1 MKQLQENTAVVTGA
15 DREPGRGIA
24 QYLARLGVKVIC
36 DTAGQEQIRAV
47 VQKAAEC
54 FGSVDILLNAAG
66 FLPECPSVP
75 AEAVRQEELNTV
87 WIEGPAA
94 ALLWMQECFPYMK
107 AQGEGRI
114 IHLIRSG
121 GDVSAVMVQGA
132 VRALTG
138 AAAVEWERYGIC
150 VNCVVSSKA
159 KGLGPVA
166 AFLGGPDSRFYSGKC
181 LVSDGGSYSVLP

>member
-1 MKQLQENTAVVTGA
+1 
-15 DREPGRGIA
+15 
-24 QYLARLGVKVIC
+24 
-36 DTAGQEQIRAV
+36 
-47 VQKAAEC
+47 
-54 FGSVDILLNAAG
+54 
-66 FLPECPSVP
+66 
-75 AEAVRQEELNTV
+75 
-87 WIEGPAA
+87 
-94 ALLWMQECFPYMK
+94 MK